1 MNVTQ
6 RFGGIAFSKLFAKR
20 RTEACLDRFENTAL
34 ICIPM
39 PTSTDRST
47 PLCGF
52 SGDRGISSANG
63 SLLDTR
69 TLSTDDILS
78 IFRTA
83 DELEAICRVHGNFF
97 DPRQPRKSKTIALM
111 FFEPSTRTRM
121 SFQMA
126 TYRLGFNA
134 LAIEPSASSLTKGE
148 TFEDTILNVAAMK
161 PDAMVVRYGR
171 SEELD
176 QLLPNLPMPVIN
188 AGSGTLAHPTQ
199 SLLDAYTIA
208 KECGRVEGQKVLV
221 VGDIR
226 HSRVARSNF
235 DVLKKLGAEIGVC
248 GPEEFLPESAET
260 EALGLRR
267 FSKLDE
273 AVEWASVYMGLRIQ
287 LERHENGD
295 SLDTYRQAYH
305 SQFGLNETR
314 LKKLSRS
321 ALIMHPGPIN
331 HGVEFAESVVKDS
344 RSRVMKQVE
353 NGVLIRA
360 ALLSKLDQTGSEG
373 R

>member
-1 MNVTQ
+1 
-6 RFGGIAFSKLFAKR
+6 
-20 RTEACLDRFENTAL
+20 
-34 ICIPM
+34 M
-39 PTSTDRST
+39 PTFIDRST
-47 PLCGF
+47 TPVCGH
-52 SGDRGISSANG
+52 G

-69 TLSTDDILS
+69 TLSKEDILS

-83 DELEAICRVHGNFF
+83 DQLEAISRVHGNFF
-97 DPRQPRKSKTIALM
+97 DPSKPPSSKVIALM

-126 TYRLGFNA
+126 TYRLGFKA

-171 SEELD
+171 SLELD
-176 QLLPNLPMPVIN
+176 QLLPNLSMPVIN

-208 KECGRVEGQKVLV
+208 RELGQDGSLSGSFKDQRVLV

-235 DVLKKLGAEIGVC
+235 DVLSKLGADIGVC
-248 GPEEFLPESAET
+248 GPESFLPERAESD
-260 EALGLRR
+260 ALGLKR
-267 FSKLDE
+267 FSQLDE

-287 LERHENGD
+287 LERHSQVDERE
-295 SLDTYRQAYH
+295 SRLEAYRDDYH
-305 SQFGLNETR
+305 AQFGLNEAR
-314 LKKLSRS
+314 LKKLSKN
-321 ALIMHPGPIN
+321 AIIMHPGPIN
-331 HGVEFAESVVKDS
+331 HGVEFADSVVKDS

-360 ALLSKLDQTGSEG
+360 ALLSNLNIQEG